1 MDSKAK
7 GMKQLTLYHHKQT
20 DTDKWDLHF
29 FHSYKYSPLL
39 AYVTKS
45 KVSLITAYGN
55 YYCVSNIKV
64 KSYIL
69 NQVGCVFFLLI
80 KWVC

>member
-7 GMKQLTLYHHKQT
+7 GMKQLPLYHHKRP

-29 FHSYKYSPLL
+29 FHSYEYSPLL

-45 KVSLITAYGN
+45 KVSLIAAYDN
-55 YYCVSNIKV
+55 CCCVPNIKV

-69 NQVGCVFFLLI
+69 NQVGFCFSLS
-80 KWVC
+80 